1 MTLEIIQETKL
12 NEGTWY
18 ILKADSIIV
27 DCSRKLEQMESMFEE
42 IKKDPEILKGIKT
55 VLKSEEI

>member
-1 MTLEIIQETKL
+1 MTLEIIRETKI

-18 ILKADSIIV
+18 ILKADSIVV
-27 DCSRKLEQMESMFEE
+27 DCSRKLEEVENMFEE
-42 IKKDPEILKGIKT
+42 IKKDPEILKGVKT